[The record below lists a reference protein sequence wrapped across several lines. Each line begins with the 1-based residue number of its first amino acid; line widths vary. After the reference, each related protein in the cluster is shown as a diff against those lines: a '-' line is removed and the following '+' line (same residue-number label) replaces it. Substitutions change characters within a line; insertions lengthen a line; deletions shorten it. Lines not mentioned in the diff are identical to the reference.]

1 MTTLTGKTI
10 LITGASSG
18 IGAAAARAFA
28 KEGCRLLICARRL
41 DKIEALARELTE
53 AQEVHAFALDVQNSD
68 SVQQALSNLPEAWR
82 SVDILLN
89 NAGLSRGLGKL
100 WEDDTRN
107 WQEMIDTNVLGLL
120 YVTRAIVPGMVE
132 RGSGHVIN
140 IGSIA
145 GHAAYPGGSVYCAS
159 KFAERAIT
167 DGLRI
172 DLIGKGV
179 RVTTIDPGMVET
191 DFSAVRFHGDTERAA
206 KVYKSITP
214 LQASDIA
221 DTVVWTASRPS
232 HVQVQM
238 VVITPTDQANA
249 TTVNKRVDA

>member
-1 MTTLTGKTI
+1 MSELKSKI
-10 LITGASSG
+10 VLITGASSG
-18 IGAAAARAFA
+18 IGEATARAFA
-28 KEGCRLLICARRL
+28 REECRLLLCARRL
-41 DKIEALARELTE
+41 DKVEALAKEL
-53 AQEVHAFALDVQNSD
+53 ADASQVHAFALDVQD
-68 SVQQALSNLPEAWR
+68 RAAVEKTLGALPDEWR
-82 SVDILLN
+82 AVDVLVN

-100 WEDDTRN
+100 WEDDPQN

-120 YVTRAIVPGMVE
+120 QVTRAIVPGMVE
-132 RGSGHVIN
+132 RGTGHVIN

-145 GHAAYPGGSVYCAS
+145 GHQAYPGGSVYCAS

-179 RVTTIDPGMVET
+179 RVTTVDPGMVET
-191 DFSAVRFHGDTERAA
+191 DFSAVRFRGDTERAA

-221 DTVVWTASRPS
+221 DTILWVASRPA

-238 VVITPTDQANA
+238 VVVTPTDQANA
-249 TTVNKRVDA
+249 TTVNKRAEN